1 MRSAPTT
8 SQTPHA
14 LDKTHPLAPLC
25 AELSVLALADAL
37 RRGKQAVGVGSSGS
51 STNLIA
57 GLCAHL
63 AERPIVYVVAHPD
76 DADDAT
82 DELNDLL
89 PLGEGARAVR
99 FPALELAPGESHV
112 SVELFAERLGVVRL
126 ITEGRLRA
134 GQVLVAPIAA
144 LMQAV
149 PTPERLPRLSLSLRR
164 GERASL
170 AQVLHWLDQSGYE
183 RADAIEEPGQF
194 SVRGGILDI
203 FPPASTVA
211 SGGVEEPGA
220 TPVRLDFFGDEIDTI
235 HEVALETLAADRRL
249 DRVDIV
255 GASVEQIMSD
265 EGTDNLLALLPEG
278 CAAIL
283 HETLEI
289 VEQARGYYERT
300 VDARGVFGP
309 PAVLKLLK
317 DRTAA
322 LAEVNQFSAGSNE
335 AAVRIELP
343 VRSLPMFAQDA
354 GEAVAELGAMSRE
367 RRVRVLFQKDAE
379 RTRLDELR
387 AEYAPDASFEG
398 HRAFLHRGFLWG
410 DADDRDHAL
419 AFVPHAE
426 IFHRFHARRRVRRVS
441 AQGAGGA
448 GGSGGSGT
456 RAMDA
461 FIDLRPGDYVV
472 HADHGIAKFLGL
484 KQIKPKAPPGAKK
497 ADQPAPEEYLTL
509 QFSGGVKIHVPATQ
523 IELVQ
528 KYVGGHGGAPPLS
541 VIGGTRWKQQ
551 KDKAGEAV
559 RDLAAEMLRVQA
571 ARESMPG
578 IRYPAD
584 TAWQNEFEAEFPYDE
599 TEDQLIALAQIKKDM
614 TAERPMDRLLCGDVG
629 YGKTE
634 LAIRAAFKAAEYGKQ
649 VAVLVPTTVLA
660 EQHGKTFADRFAE
673 YPFRIEVLSRLR
685 STKEQNAALA
695 ALRKGE
701 VDIIIGTHR
710 LLSKD
715 VRFADL
721 GLVVIDEEQRFGV
734 EHKQRLLSLRMTV
747 DVLTLSATPIPRT
760 LHMALLGIR
769 DISSLTTPP
778 VDRRAVVTEVI
789 PYNEKRIRQAISREL
804 NREGQVFF
812 VHNRV
817 HNIQRVA
824 DDIQKLAPGARIVV
838 GHGQMAPHELEEVM
852 LAFTTRK
859 ADILVSTTIIESGID
874 IPTANTMIINDADRF
889 GLAELHQL
897 RGRVGRSKHRGY
909 CYLLLPAERPVTDK
923 SAKRLRAIE
932 EYSMLGAGFKIAM
945 RDLEIRGAGNL
956 LGAEQSGHI
965 AAVGYDMYCRLLEQA
980 VKELRSEPTRD
991 PGEVTV
997 ELGITGALPKTYI
1010 ASDTR
1015 RMDAYRRVARAR
1027 TIEEL
1032 SRIEA
1037 DLRDA
1042 YGEPPGVAKRLI
1054 ELAQVRIGA
1063 FEHGALSVS
1072 LVEKDI
1078 VFRTPDPDPI
1088 VRAMQGAK
1096 GTVRVVRPIAPA
1108 KGGVARVEPDRAVPS
1123 GAPRAGGSREVVE
1136 VFYRPPENFL
1146 QGTTLLTVLR
1156 RRLNPALDAAPRA
1169 PGG

>member
-1 MRSAPTT
+1 MRTPKTDIQAMPT
-8 SQTPHA
+8 
-14 LDKTHPLAPLC
+14 LDAAHPLAPL
-25 AELSVLALADAL
+25 AHDHAVLALADAL
-37 RRGKQAVGVGSSGS
+37 RRGKQAVGVGASGS
-51 STNLIA
+51 STNLLA
-57 GLCAHL
+57 GLLAHL
-63 AERPIVYVVAHPD
+63 TERPLLYLVAHPD

-89 PLGEGARAVR
+89 PLADGSARATR

-112 SVELFAERLGVVRL
+112 SVELFAERLGVVRML
-126 ITEGRLRA
+126 AQGRLRA
-134 GQVLVAPIAA
+134 GHALVAPIAA

-149 PTPERLPRLSLSLRR
+149 PTPARLPKLSLSLRK
-164 GERASL
+164 GEQTSL
-170 AQVLHWLDQSGYE
+170 AQILLWLDQSGYE
-183 RADAIEEPGQF
+183 RTDAIEEPGQF
-194 SVRGGILDI
+194 AIRGGILDI

-211 SGGVEEPGA
+211 IGALEEPGA

-235 HEVALETLAADRRL
+235 HEVVLETLAVDRKL
-249 DRVDIV
+249 DRVDLV
-255 GASVEQIMSD
+255 GASTEQILSD

-278 CAAIL
+278 CIGVI
-283 HETLEI
+283 HETLEV

-300 VDARGVFGP
+300 TDSRGVFGP

-317 DRTAA
+317 DRTEA
-322 LAEVNQFSAGSNE
+322 LAEINQFSAGSNE

-367 RRVRVLFQKDAE
+367 RRVTVFCQKDAE
-379 RTRLDELR
+379 RQRLDELR
-387 AEYAPDASFEG
+387 AEFAPDASLLEHVG
-398 HRAFLHRGFLWG
+398 FLHRGFLWG
-410 DADDRDHAL
+410 DAEDAP
-419 AFVPHAE
+419 AFGFIPHAE
-426 IFHRFHARRRVRRVS
+426 LFHRFHARRRVRRVS
-441 AQGAGGA
+441 SQGGA
-448 GGSGGSGT
+448 GG

-461 FIDLRPGDYVV
+461 FIDLRPGDFVV

-578 IRYPAD
+578 IRYPGD
-584 TAWQNEFEAEFPYDE
+584 TPWQNEFEAEFPYDE
-599 TEDQLIALAQIKKDM
+599 TEDQLISLAQIKKDM

-660 EQHGKTFADRFAE
+660 EQHGKTFGERFAD
-673 YPFRIEVLSRLR
+673 YPFRVEVLSRMR
-685 STKEQNAALA
+685 SPKEQNAALA

-789 PYNEKRIRQAISREL
+789 PYNERRIKQAISREL
-804 NREGQVFF
+804 NRDGQVFF

-824 DDIQKLAPGARIVV
+824 DDIQKLAPDARIVI

-852 LAFTTRK
+852 IAFTTRK

-909 CYLLLPAERPVTDK
+909 CYLLLPEERPVTDK
-923 SAKRLRAIE
+923 STKRLRAIE

-965 AAVGYDMYCRLLEQA
+965 AAVGYDMYCRLLEHA

-997 ELGITGALPKTYI
+997 ELGVTGALPKTYI

-1015 RMDAYRRVARAR
+1015 RMDAYRRIARAR
-1027 TIEEL
+1027 TIDEL
-1032 SRIEA
+1032 ARVES

-1042 YGEPPGVAKRLI
+1042 YGEPPAITQRLI
-1054 ELAQVRIGA
+1054 ELAQIRIGA
-1063 FEHGALSVS
+1063 FEHGALSVA
-1072 LVEKDI
+1072 LVEKDV
-1078 VFRTPDPDPI
+1078 VFRTTDPDPI
-1088 VRAMQGAK
+1088 VRSMEGAK

-1108 KGGVARVEPDRAVPS
+1108 KGGVAKVDPGRAVPGA
-1123 GAPRAGGSREVVE
+1123 GAPRTPTREVVE

-1156 RRLNPALDAAPRA
+1156 RRLNPSHDPRPA
-1169 PGG
+1169 R